1 MSYSFIQPESSETL
15 NEKTTML
22 NFLKIDSVYDTNYAD
37 VYKLYV
43 ETFPVSER
51 RSWASLE
58 SVLNNENRFNIFA
71 LMHENQFVGFISY
84 WKFERFYYIEH
95 FAILPHFR
103 NHKLG
108 SEAMAEL
115 VSQVN
120 MPVVLEV
127 EMPRTVEAA
136 RRIHFYERLGFYV
149 LSNYYMQPPYDGVSF
164 LLPMLIMSNDYH
176 FANKHFNLIKN
187 TLYKEVYRYEK
198 EDEE

>member
-1 MSYSFIQPESSETL
+1 
-15 NEKTTML
+15 ML

-37 VYKLYV
+37 VYKLSV

-58 SVLNNENRFNIFA
+58 RVINNENRFNIFA

-103 NHKLG
+103 NRKFG
-108 SEAMAEL
+108 SEAMTGL
-115 VSQVN
+115 LSQVN

-127 EMPRTVEAA
+127 EMPRTINAG

-149 LSNYYMQPPYDGVSF
+149 LSNRYMQPSYDGVSF
-164 LLPMLIMSNDYH
+164 CCLCSS
-176 FANKHFNLIKN
+176 
-187 TLYKEVYRYEK
+187 
-198 EDEE
+198 

>member
-1 MSYSFIQPESSETL
+1 
-15 NEKTTML
+15 ML

-43 ETFPVSER
+43 EAFPVSER

-58 SVLNNENRFNIFA
+58 RVINNENRFNIFA

-103 NHKLG
+103 NRKFG
-108 SEAMAEL
+108 SEAMTGL
-115 VSQVN
+115 LSQVN

-127 EMPRTVEAA
+127 EMPRTINAG

-149 LSNYYMQPPYDGVSF
+149 LSNRYMQPSYDGVSF

-176 FANKHFNLIKN
+176 FANKHFNLIKD
-187 TLYKEVYRYEK
+187 TLYKEVYQYEK
-198 EDEE
+198 ENEE